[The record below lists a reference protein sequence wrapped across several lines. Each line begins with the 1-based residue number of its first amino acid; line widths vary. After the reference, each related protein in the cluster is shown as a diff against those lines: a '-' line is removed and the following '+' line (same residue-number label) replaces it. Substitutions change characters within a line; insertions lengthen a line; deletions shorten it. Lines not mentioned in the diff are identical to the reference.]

1 MYKVR
6 FFSLAL
12 KHLISECFLKILVN
26 GPNSL
31 FKNTLFGYLQKMLN
45 YLLPSAWILD
55 EVKDSHLKILKETE
69 RISKAKKNN
78 KKYQL

>member
-1 MYKVR
+1 
-6 FFSLAL
+6 
-12 KHLISECFLKILVN
+12 
-26 GPNSL
+26 
-31 FKNTLFGYLQKMLN
+31 MLN

-55 EVKDSHLKILKETE
+55 EVKVKVKDSHLKILKETE